1 MKYVEVS
8 FSIIPFEP
16 WNEIIIANLSILP
29 YESFMEEGEY
39 LKAYI
44 QEQDFDL
51 LDLKDLVLK
60 LKTNKGVIINYEYK
74 NIEHQN
80 WNHVW
85 ESHFEPVSI
94 NDQLHILAPF
104 HPKDKY
110 QGLIIEIE
118 PKMSFGTGHHQT
130 TFLMCEEISSLS
142 LDGKNMLDMG
152 SGTGVLAI
160 LAEKCGAKEILAIDI
175 ESWSVENCEENT
187 KRNKCSKIISKLG
200 DIFDIN
206 GQYFDII
213 IANINKNVLLGH
225 LPSYSKCLNT
235 NGILLL
241 SGFFETDAEDLIL
254 AALAENLVLKSKKIK
269 DGWAILSFKKKN
281 KQFVISACKNFKFE
295 LN

>member
-8 FSIIPFEP
+8 FSIMPFEP

-44 QEQDFDL
+44 QEQDFDP

-74 NIEHQN
+74 NIEQQN

-142 LDGKNMLDMG
+142 LDGKNVLDMG

-200 DIFDIN
+200 DIIDIK
-206 GQYFDII
+206 GQYFDVI
-213 IANINKNVLLGH
+213 IANINKNVLLAH

-241 SGFFETDAEDLIL
+241 SGFFETDAEDLIS
-254 AALAENLVLKSKKIK
+254 AAFKENLVLKSKKNK
-269 DGWAILSFKKKN
+269 DGWTILSLKKN
-281 KQFVISACKNFKFE
+281 KQFVISASKNFKFE

>member
-8 FSIIPFEP
+8 FFIIPFEP

-44 QEQDFDL
+44 QEQDFDPS
-51 LDLKDLVLK
+51 DLKDLVLK

-74 NIEHQN
+74 NIEQQN

-130 TFLMCEEISSLS
+130 TFLMCEEISSLK
-142 LDGKNMLDMG
+142 LDGKYVLDMG
-152 SGTGVLAI
+152 SGTGVLSI
-160 LAEKCGAKEILAIDI
+160 LAEKCGAKEILALDI

-200 DIFDIN
+200 DIIDIN
-206 GQYFDII
+206 GQYFDVI
-213 IANINKNVLLGH
+213 IANINKNVLLSH
-225 LPSYSKCLNT
+225 LPSYSKCINA

-241 SGFFETDAEDLIL
+241 SGFFETDAEDLIS
-254 AALAENLVLKSKKIK
+254 AAFKENLVLKSKKIK
-269 DGWAILSFKKKN
+269 DGWAMLCFLSRE
-281 KQFVISACKNFKFE
+281 S
-295 LN
+295 

>member
-29 YESFMEEGEY
+29 YESFMEEAEY

-44 QEQDFDL
+44 QEQDFDP

-60 LKTNKGVIINYEYK
+60 LKTNNGVIINYEYK
-74 NIEHQN
+74 NIEQQN

-142 LDGKNMLDMG
+142 LDGKNVLDMG

-160 LAEKCGAKEILAIDI
+160 LAEKCGAKDILAIDI
-175 ESWSVENCEENT
+175 ESWSVENCKENT
-187 KRNKCSKIISKLG
+187 KRNKCSKIISRLG
-200 DIFDIN
+200 DIIDIN
-206 GQYFDII
+206 GQHFDVI

-241 SGFFETDAEDLIL
+241 SGFFESDAEDLIS
-254 AALAENLVLKSKKIK
+254 AAIKENLVLESKKNK
-269 DGWAILSFKKKN
+269 DGWTILSFKKKN
-281 KQFVISACKNFKFE
+281 KQFVISANKNFKFE
-295 LN
+295 HN

>member
-8 FSIIPFEP
+8 FSIMPFEP

-44 QEQDFDL
+44 QEQDFDA

-60 LKTNKGVIINYEYK
+60 LKTNKGVIIKYEYK
-74 NIEHQN
+74 NIEQQN

-130 TFLMCEEISSLS
+130 TFLMCEQISLLS
-142 LDGKNMLDMG
+142 LEGKKVLDMG

-160 LAEKCGAKEILAIDI
+160 LAEKCGAKEIHAIDI
-175 ESWSVENCEENT
+175 EPWSVENCEENA
-187 KRNKCSKIISKLG
+187 KRNNCSKIISRLG
-200 DIFDIN
+200 DIVDI
-206 GQYFDII
+206 QSHSYDVI
-213 IANINKNVLLGH
+213 IANINKNVLLSH
-225 LPSYSKCLNT
+225 LPNYSKCLNT
-235 NGILLL
+235 KGILLL
-241 SGFFETDAEDLIL
+241 SGFFETDTEDLIL

-269 DGWAILSFKKKN
+269 DGWAMLF
-281 KQFVISACKNFKFE
+281 F
-295 LN
+295 LNYGS

>member
-16 WNEIIIANLSILP
+16 WNEIIIANLSVLP

-44 QEQDFDL
+44 QEQNFDSL
-51 LDLKDLVLK
+51 KLKDLVMK
-60 LKTNKGVIINYEYK
+60 LNKNKEVLINYEYK

-80 WNHVW
+80 WNYVW

-142 LDGKNMLDMG
+142 LDGKYVLDMG

-175 ESWSVENCEENT
+175 ESWSVENCEENA
-187 KRNKCSKIISKLG
+187 KRNNCRKIISMLG
-200 DIFDIN
+200 DIIEIKDKSFDV
-206 GQYFDII
+206 I

-235 NGILLL
+235 SGILLL
-241 SGFFETDAEDLIL
+241 SGFFETDAEDLIS
-254 AALAENLVLKSKKIK
+254 AAFKENLVLKSKKIK
-269 DGWAILSFKKKN
+269 DGWTILCFKK
-281 KQFVISACKNFKFE
+281 
-295 LN
+295 

>member
-16 WNEIIIANLSILP
+16 WNEIIIANLSVLP

-44 QEQDFDL
+44 QEQNFDSL
-51 LDLKDLVLK
+51 KLKDLVIK
-60 LKTNKGVIINYEYK
+60 LNKNKEVLINYEYK

-80 WNHVW
+80 WNYVW

-142 LDGKNMLDMG
+142 LDGKYVLDMG

-175 ESWSVENCEENT
+175 ESWSVENCEENA
-187 KRNKCSKIISKLG
+187 KRNNCRKIISMLG
-200 DIFDIN
+200 DIIEIKDKSFDV
-206 GQYFDII
+206 I

-235 NGILLL
+235 SGILLL
-241 SGFFETDAEDLIL
+241 SGFFETDAEDLIS
-254 AALAENLVLKSKKIK
+254 AACKENLVFKSKKIK
-269 DGWAILSFKKKN
+269 DGWTILCFIK
-281 KQFVISACKNFKFE
+281 
-295 LN
+295 

>member
-8 FSIIPFEP
+8 FSIMPFEP

-44 QEQDFDL
+44 QEQDFDPF
-51 LDLKDLVLK
+51 DLKDLVLK
-60 LKTNKGVIINYEYK
+60 IKTNKGVIINYEYK

-130 TFLMCEEISSLS
+130 TFLMCEEITSLS
-142 LDGKNMLDMG
+142 LDGKKVLDMG

-200 DIFDIN
+200 DIIN
-206 GQYFDII
+206 IKGQYFDVI
-213 IANINKNVLLGH
+213 IANINKNVLLAH

-241 SGFFETDAEDLIL
+241 SGFFETDAEDLIS
-254 AALAENLVLKSKKIK
+254 AAFEENLVLHSKKIK
-269 DGWAILSFKKKN
+269 DGWAMLYFLS
-281 KQFVISACKNFKFE
+281 QES
-295 LN
+295 

>member
-8 FSIIPFEP
+8 FSIIPFKP

-44 QEQDFDL
+44 QEQDFDS

-74 NIEHQN
+74 NIEQQN

-130 TFLMCEEISSLS
+130 TFLMCEEISLLS
-142 LDGKNMLDMG
+142 LDGKNVLDMG

-175 ESWSVENCEENT
+175 ESWSVENCEENA
-187 KRNKCSKIISKLG
+187 KRNNCSKIISKLG
-200 DIFDIN
+200 DIVDI
-206 GQYFDII
+206 QSHSYDVI
-213 IANINKNVLLGH
+213 IANINKNVLLSH
-225 LPSYSKCLNT
+225 LPNYSNCLNT
-235 NGILLL
+235 KGILLL
-241 SGFFETDAEDLIL
+241 SGFFETDTEVLIL
-254 AALAENLVLKSKKIK
+254 AALAENLELKSKKIK
-269 DGWAILSFKKKN
+269 DGWAILSFKKK
-281 KQFVISACKNFKFE
+281 
-295 LN
+295 

>member
-8 FSIIPFEP
+8 FSIMPFEP

-44 QEQDFDL
+44 QEQDFDPF
-51 LDLKDLVLK
+51 DLKDLVLK
-60 LKTNKGVIINYEYK
+60 IKTNKGVIINYEYK

-130 TFLMCEEISSLS
+130 TFLMCEEITSLS
-142 LDGKNMLDMG
+142 LDGKKVLDMG

-200 DIFDIN
+200 DIIDIN
-206 GQYFDII
+206 GHYFDVI
-213 IANINKNVLLGH
+213 IANINKNVLLAH

-241 SGFFETDAEDLIL
+241 SGFFETDAEDLIS
-254 AALAENLVLKSKKIK
+254 AAFEENLVLHSKKIK
-269 DGWAILSFKKKN
+269 DGWAMLYFLS
-281 KQFVISACKNFKFE
+281 QES
-295 LN
+295 

>member
-44 QEQDFDL
+44 QEQDFDPL
-51 LDLKDLVLK
+51 VLKDLVLK

-104 HPKDKY
+104 HPKDKF

-142 LDGKNMLDMG
+142 LDGKKVLDMG

-200 DIFDIN
+200 DVVDLQGHRYDVIF
-206 GQYFDII
+206 
-213 IANINKNVLLGH
+213 ANINKNVLLAH
-225 LPSYSKCLNT
+225 LPSYSKCLNAK
-235 NGILLL
+235 GILLL
-241 SGFFETDAEDLIL
+241 SGFFETDTEDLIF
-254 AALAENLVLKSKKIK
+254 AAQAEKLVLKAKKTK
-269 DGWAILSFKKKN
+269 EGWAMLFFEKS
-281 KQFVISACKNFKFE
+281 NF
-295 LN
+295 LI

>member
-44 QEQDFDL
+44 QEQYFDP

-60 LKTNKGVIINYEYK
+60 LKTNKGVFINYEYK
-74 NIEHQN
+74 NIEQQN

-104 HPKDKY
+104 HSKDNY
-110 QGLIIEIE
+110 EGLIIEIE

-130 TFLMCEEISSLS
+130 TFLMCEQISSLS
-142 LDGKNMLDMG
+142 LDEKNILDMG

-200 DIFDIN
+200 DIIDIN
-206 GQYFDII
+206 GHYFDVI
-213 IANINKNVLLGH
+213 IANINKNVLLAH

-241 SGFFETDAEDLIL
+241 SGFFETDTEDLIS
-254 AALAENLVLKSKKIK
+254 AAFEENLVLHSKKIK
-269 DGWAILSFKKKN
+269 DGWAMLYFLS
-281 KQFVISACKNFKFE
+281 QES
-295 LN
+295 

>member
-16 WNEIIIANLSILP
+16 WNEIIIANLSVLP

-44 QEQDFDL
+44 QEQDFDPS
-51 LDLKDLVLK
+51 DLTDLVLK

-74 NIEHQN
+74 NIEQQN

-94 NDQLHILAPF
+94 NDQLHLLAPF
-104 HPKDKY
+104 HIKDKY

-130 TFLMCEEISSLS
+130 TFLMCEEISSLK
-142 LDGKNMLDMG
+142 LDGKYVLDMG
-152 SGTGVLAI
+152 SGTGVLSI
-160 LAEKCGAKEILAIDI
+160 LAEKCGAKEILALDI

-200 DIFDIN
+200 DIIDIN
-206 GQYFDII
+206 GQSFDVI
-213 IANINKNVLLGH
+213 IANINKNVLLSH
-225 LPSYSKCLNT
+225 LPSYSKCINA

-241 SGFFETDAEDLIL
+241 SGFFETDAEDLIS
-254 AALAENLVLKSKKIK
+254 AAFKENLVLKSKKIK
-269 DGWAILSFKKKN
+269 DGWAMLCFLSRE
-281 KQFVISACKNFKFE
+281 S
-295 LN
+295 

>member
-44 QEQDFDL
+44 QEQDFDPL
-51 LDLKDLVLK
+51 VLKDLVLK

-74 NIEHQN
+74 NIEQQN

-142 LDGKNMLDMG
+142 LDGKNVLDMG

-160 LAEKCGAKEILAIDI
+160 LAEKCGAKDILAIDI

-200 DIFDIN
+200 DIIDIN
-206 GQYFDII
+206 GQYFDVI

-241 SGFFETDAEDLIL
+241 SGFFETDAEDLIS
-254 AALAENLVLKSKKIK
+254 AAFKENLVLKSKK
-269 DGWAILSFKKKN
+269 KKRWMD
-281 KQFVISACKNFKFE
+281 NFEF
-295 LN
+295 

>member
-8 FSIIPFEP
+8 FFIIPFEP

-44 QEQDFDL
+44 QEQDFDPS
-51 LDLKDLVLK
+51 DLTDLVLK

-74 NIEHQN
+74 NIEQQN

-94 NDQLHILAPF
+94 NDQLHLLAPF
-104 HPKDKY
+104 HIKDKY

-130 TFLMCEEISSLS
+130 TFLMCEEISSLK
-142 LDGKNMLDMG
+142 LDGKYVLDMG
-152 SGTGVLAI
+152 SGTGVLSI
-160 LAEKCGAKEILAIDI
+160 LAEKCGAKEILALDI

-200 DIFDIN
+200 DIIDIN
-206 GQYFDII
+206 GQYFDVI
-213 IANINKNVLLGH
+213 IANINKNVLLSH
-225 LPSYSKCLNT
+225 LPSYSKCINA

-241 SGFFETDAEDLIL
+241 SGFFETDAEDLIS
-254 AALAENLVLKSKKIK
+254 AAFKENLVLKSKKIK
-269 DGWAILSFKKKN
+269 DGWAMLCFLSRE
-281 KQFVISACKNFKFE
+281 S
-295 LN
+295 

>member
-16 WNEIIIANLSILP
+16 WNEIIIANLSVLP

-44 QEQDFDL
+44 QEQNFDSL
-51 LDLKDLVLK
+51 KLKDLVIK
-60 LKTNKGVIINYEYK
+60 LNKNKEVLINYEYK

-80 WNHVW
+80 WNYVW

-142 LDGKNMLDMG
+142 LDGKYVLDMG

-175 ESWSVENCEENT
+175 ESWYVENCEENA
-187 KRNKCSKIISKLG
+187 KRNNCRKIISMLG
-200 DIFDIN
+200 DIIEIKDKSFDV
-206 GQYFDII
+206 I

-235 NGILLL
+235 SGILLL
-241 SGFFETDAEDLIL
+241 SGFFETDAEDLIS
-254 AALAENLVLKSKKIK
+254 AACKENLVFKSKKIK
-269 DGWAILSFKKKN
+269 DGWTILCFIK
-281 KQFVISACKNFKFE
+281 
-295 LN
+295 

>member
-44 QEQDFDL
+44 QEQDFDPL
-51 LDLKDLVLK
+51 VLKDLVLK

-74 NIEHQN
+74 NIEQQN

-94 NDQLHILAPF
+94 NDQLHLIAPF

-142 LDGKNMLDMG
+142 LDGKNVLDMG

-200 DIFDIN
+200 DIIDIK
-206 GQYFDII
+206 GQYFDVI
-213 IANINKNVLLGH
+213 IANINKNVLLAH

-241 SGFFETDAEDLIL
+241 SGFFETDAEDLIS
-254 AALAENLVLKSKKIK
+254 AAFKENLVLKSKKNK
-269 DGWAILSFKKKN
+269 DGWTILSLKKN
-281 KQFVISACKNFKFE
+281 KQFVISASKNFKFE

>member
-44 QEQDFDL
+44 QEQDFDPS
-51 LDLKDLVLK
+51 DLTDLVLK

-74 NIEHQN
+74 NIEQQN

-94 NDQLHILAPF
+94 NDQLHLLAPF
-104 HPKDKY
+104 HIKDKY

-130 TFLMCEEISSLS
+130 TFLMCEEISSLK
-142 LDGKNMLDMG
+142 LDGKYVLDMG
-152 SGTGVLAI
+152 SGTGVLSI

-200 DIFDIN
+200 DIIDIN
-206 GQYFDII
+206 GQHFDVI
-213 IANINKNVLLGH
+213 IANINKNVLLSH
-225 LPSYSKCLNT
+225 LPSYSKCINA

-241 SGFFETDAEDLIL
+241 SGFFETDAEDLIS
-254 AALAENLVLKSKKIK
+254 AAFKENLVLKSKKIK
-269 DGWAILSFKKKN
+269 DGWAMLCFLSRE
-281 KQFVISACKNFKFE
+281 S
-295 LN
+295 

>member
-16 WNEIIIANLSILP
+16 WNEIIIANLSVLP

-44 QEQDFDL
+44 QEQNFDSL
-51 LDLKDLVLK
+51 KLKDLVIK
-60 LKTNKGVIINYEYK
+60 LNKNKEVLINYEYK

-80 WNHVW
+80 WNYVW

-142 LDGKNMLDMG
+142 LDGKYVLDMG

-175 ESWSVENCEENT
+175 ESWSVENCEENA
-187 KRNKCSKIISKLG
+187 KRNNCRKIISMLG
-200 DIFDIN
+200 DIIEIKDKSFDV
-206 GQYFDII
+206 I

-235 NGILLL
+235 SGILLL
-241 SGFFETDAEDLIL
+241 SGFFETDAEDLIS
-254 AALAENLVLKSKKIK
+254 AAFKENLVLKSKKIK
-269 DGWAILSFKKKN
+269 DGWTILCFIK
-281 KQFVISACKNFKFE
+281 
-295 LN
+295 

>member
-44 QEQDFDL
+44 QEQDFDP

-60 LKTNKGVIINYEYK
+60 LKTNKGVIIKYEYK
-74 NIEHQN
+74 NIEQQN

-142 LDGKNMLDMG
+142 LDGKNVLDMG

-160 LAEKCGAKEILAIDI
+160 LAEKCGAKDILAIDI

-200 DIFDIN
+200 DIIDIN

-225 LPSYSKCLNT
+225 LPSYSKCINT

-241 SGFFETDAEDLIL
+241 SGFFETDAEDLIS
-254 AALAENLVLKSKKIK
+254 AAFKENLVLKSKKNK
-269 DGWAILSFKKKN
+269 DGWTILSFKKN
-281 KQFVISACKNFKFE
+281 KQFVISANKNFKFE
-295 LN
+295 HN

>member
-44 QEQDFDL
+44 QEQDFDPL
-51 LDLKDLVLK
+51 VLKDLVLK

-74 NIEHQN
+74 NIEQQN

-130 TFLMCEEISSLS
+130 TFLMCEQISLLS
-142 LDGKNMLDMG
+142 LEGKNVLDMG

-160 LAEKCGAKEILAIDI
+160 LAEKCGANEIHAFDI
-175 ESWSVENCEENT
+175 EPWSVENCEENA
-187 KRNKCSKIISKLG
+187 KRNNCNKIISKLG
-200 DIFDIN
+200 DIVDI
-206 GQYFDII
+206 QSHRYDVI
-213 IANINKNVLLGH
+213 IANINKNVLLSH
-225 LPSYSKCLNT
+225 LPSYSKCMNT
-235 NGILLL
+235 KGILLL
-241 SGFFETDAEDLIL
+241 SGFFESDTEDLIL

-269 DGWAILSFKKKN
+269 DGWAMLF
-281 KQFVISACKNFKFE
+281 F

>member
-8 FSIIPFEP
+8 FSIMPFEP

-44 QEQDFDL
+44 QEQDFDS

-94 NDQLHILAPF
+94 NDQLHLLAPF

-130 TFLMCEEISSLS
+130 TFLMCEEITSLL
-142 LDGKNMLDMG
+142 LDGKKVLDMG

-160 LAEKCGAKEILAIDI
+160 LAEKCGAKELLAIDI

-200 DIFDIN
+200 DIIDIN
-206 GQYFDII
+206 GQHFDVI
-213 IANINKNVLLGH
+213 IANINKNVLLAH

-241 SGFFETDAEDLIL
+241 SGFFETDAEDLIS
-254 AALAENLVLKSKKIK
+254 AAFKENLVLKKQNKKLNIIRMTS
-269 DGWAILSFKKKN
+269 ILS
-281 KQFVISACKNFKFE
+281 
-295 LN
+295 

>member
-44 QEQDFDL
+44 QEQYFDP

-60 LKTNKGVIINYEYK
+60 LKTNKGVFINYEYK
-74 NIEHQN
+74 NIEQQN

-104 HPKDKY
+104 HSKDNY
-110 QGLIIEIE
+110 EGLIIEIE

-130 TFLMCEEISSLS
+130 TFLMCEQISSLS
-142 LDGKNMLDMG
+142 LDEKNILDMG

-200 DIFDIN
+200 DIIDIN
-206 GQYFDII
+206 GQYFNVI
-213 IANINKNVLLGH
+213 IANINKNVLLAH

-241 SGFFETDAEDLIL
+241 SGFFETDTEDLIS
-254 AALAENLVLKSKKIK
+254 AAFEENLVLHSKKIK
-269 DGWAILSFKKKN
+269 DGWAMLYFLS
-281 KQFVISACKNFKFE
+281 QES
-295 LN
+295 

>member
-8 FSIIPFEP
+8 FSIMPFEP

-44 QEQDFDL
+44 QEQYFDPF
-51 LDLKDLVLK
+51 DLKDLVLK
-60 LKTNKGVIINYEYK
+60 IKTNKGVIINYEYK

-130 TFLMCEEISSLS
+130 TFLMCEEITSLS
-142 LDGKNMLDMG
+142 LDGKKVLDMG

-200 DIFDIN
+200 DIIDIN
-206 GQYFDII
+206 GHYFDVI
-213 IANINKNVLLGH
+213 IANINKNVLLAH

-241 SGFFETDAEDLIL
+241 SGFFETDAEDLIS
-254 AALAENLVLKSKKIK
+254 AAFEENLVLHSKKIK
-269 DGWAILSFKKKN
+269 DGWAMLYFLS
-281 KQFVISACKNFKFE
+281 QES
-295 LN
+295 

>member
-44 QEQDFDL
+44 QEQDFDPL
-51 LDLKDLVLK
+51 VLKDLVLK

-74 NIEHQN
+74 NIEQQN

-104 HPKDKY
+104 HLKDNY

-142 LDGKNMLDMG
+142 LDEKNVLDMG

-200 DIFDIN
+200 DIIDIN

-213 IANINKNVLLGH
+213 IANINKNILLGH
-225 LPSYSKCLNT
+225 LPSYSKCINI

-241 SGFFETDAEDLIL
+241 SGFFETDAEDLIS
-254 AALAENLVLKSKKIK
+254 AAFKENLVLKSKKNK
-269 DGWAILSFKKKN
+269 DGWTILSFKKK
-281 KQFVISACKNFKFE
+281 
-295 LN
+295 

>member
-44 QEQDFDL
+44 QEQDFDPS
-51 LDLKDLVLK
+51 DLTDLVLK

-74 NIEHQN
+74 NIEQQN

-130 TFLMCEEISSLS
+130 TFLMCEEITSLS
-142 LDGKNMLDMG
+142 LDGKKVLDMG

-200 DIFDIN
+200 DIIDIN
-206 GQYFDII
+206 GQHFDVI
-213 IANINKNVLLGH
+213 IANINKNVLLSH
-225 LPSYSKCLNT
+225 LPSYSKCINA

-241 SGFFETDAEDLIL
+241 SGFFETDAEDLIS
-254 AALAENLVLKSKKIK
+254 AAFKENLVLKSKKIK
-269 DGWAILSFKKKN
+269 DGWAMLCFLSRE
-281 KQFVISACKNFKFE
+281 S
-295 LN
+295 

>member
-44 QEQDFDL
+44 QEQDFDP

-74 NIEHQN
+74 NIEQQN

-142 LDGKNMLDMG
+142 LDGKNVLDMG

-160 LAEKCGAKEILAIDI
+160 LAEKCGAKDILAIDI

-187 KRNKCSKIISKLG
+187 KRNKCGKIISKLG
-200 DIFDIN
+200 DIIDIN
-206 GQYFDII
+206 GQHFDVI
-213 IANINKNVLLGH
+213 IANINKNVLLAH

-241 SGFFETDAEDLIL
+241 SGFFETDAEDLIS
-254 AALAENLVLKSKKIK
+254 AAFKENLVLKSKKNK
-269 DGWAILSFKKKN
+269 DGWTILSFKKN
-281 KQFVISACKNFKFE
+281 KQFVISANKNFKFE
-295 LN
+295 IN

>member
-44 QEQDFDL
+44 QEQDFDPS
-51 LDLKDLVLK
+51 DLKDLVLK

-74 NIEHQN
+74 NIEQQN
-80 WNHVW
+80 WNHAW

-94 NDQLHILAPF
+94 NDQLHLLAPF
-104 HPKDKY
+104 HIKDKY

-130 TFLMCEEISSLS
+130 TFLMCEEISSLK
-142 LDGKNMLDMG
+142 LDGKYVLDMG
-152 SGTGVLAI
+152 SGTGVLSI

-187 KRNKCSKIISKLG
+187 KRNKCSKIISRLG
-200 DIFDIN
+200 DIIDIKGKKFDV
-206 GQYFDII
+206 I
-213 IANINKNVLLGH
+213 IANINKNVLLSH

-241 SGFFETDAEDLIL
+241 SGFFETDAEDLIS
-254 AALAENLVLKSKKIK
+254 AALSENLVFKSKKIK
-269 DGWAILSFKKKN
+269 DGWTILCLKN
-281 KQFVISACKNFKFE
+281 NNN
-295 LN
+295 L